1 MIIDKNIFQNP
12 SAATPNFIEDDFS
25 LNWYMTRNE
34 RYCFT
39 KLLEK
44 IKPKVSI
51 EIGSFD
57 GGSLQV
63 ISKHSEKVYAIDI
76 DTTLEERL
84 KGKFHNV
91 TFLMGDSKVIVPK
104 LLKELQEKGESLE
117 FALIDGDH
125 SALGVKADIE
135 NMIKYV
141 PSHSLNIILHDSF
154 NPECRSGMKA
164 VNYSNSKHVH
174 YVELDYITGVF
185 EPNGLKNEMWG
196 GFGHI
201 VLLNEERKEKLE
213 IQESQK
219 KLYDLAYLHSRHFL
233 SDKFGFI
240 KPFIK
245 PFRKK

>member
-1 MIIDKNIFQNP
+1 MIINKTTFQNP
-12 SAATPNFIEDDFS
+12 SAASPNFIEDEYS
-25 LNWYMTRNE
+25 INWYMTRNE
-34 RYCFT
+34 RYCFA

-44 IKPKVSI
+44 IKPKVAI

-63 ISKHSEKVYAIDI
+63 ISRYSEKVYAIDI
-76 DTTLEERL
+76 DVTLQDRL
-84 KGKFHNV
+84 KGKFNNV
-91 TFLMGDSKVIVPK
+91 TFLIGDSKEILPK
-104 LLKELQEKGESLE
+104 LLEELKAKNESLE

-125 SALGVKADIE
+125 SEMGVKADIE
-135 NMIKYV
+135 NMIRYI
-141 PSHSLNIILHDSF
+141 PPHSLNILLHDSF
-154 NPECRSGMKA
+154 NPECRRGMKA
-164 VNYSNSKHVH
+164 VNYKENKHVH

-185 EPNGLKNEMWG
+185 EPNGLKKEMWG

-201 VLLNEERKEKLE
+201 VLLNEERQNNLE

-233 SDKFGFI
+233 SEKFGFL
-240 KPFIK
+240 KPVVK

>member
-1 MIIDKNIFQNP
+1 MIINKNIFHNP
-12 SAATPNFIEDDFS
+12 SAASPNFIEDDYM

-34 RYCFT
+34 RYCFV

-44 IKPKVSI
+44 IRPKVAI

-63 ISKHSEKVYAIDI
+63 ISKYAEKVYAIDI

-84 KGKFHNV
+84 KGKFNNV
-91 TFLMGDSKVIVPK
+91 TFLMGDSKEIVPK
-104 LLKELQEKGESLE
+104 LIKELQQKNESIE

-135 NMIKYV
+135 NMINYTPV
-141 PSHSLNIILHDSF
+141 NSLNIILHDSF
-154 NPECRSGMKA
+154 NPECRNGMKA
-164 VNYSNSKHVH
+164 VNYNAYKHVH

-185 EPNGLKNEMWG
+185 EPNGLKKEMWG

-201 VLLNEERKEKLE
+201 VLLNEERKGKVE
-213 IQESQK
+213 ITESQK
-219 KLYDLAYLHSRHFL
+219 KLYDIAYLHSRHFL
-233 SDKFGFI
+233 SDKFGFL
-240 KPFIK
+240 KPIIK